1 MRLPYIQCQNLSKK
15 FKSSLK
21 ILKHTTQDIWRNYWK
36 ILGSHISF
44 SEEMGKEILI
54 YFIDM
59 ANFIINKNFR
69 EKTQDINTESERIIK
84 TAATLD
90 RDKRSILQQRLL
102 SNK

>member
-1 MRLPYIQCQNLSKK
+1 
-15 FKSSLK
+15 
-21 ILKHTTQDIWRNYWK
+21 
-36 ILGSHISF
+36 
-44 SEEMGKEILI
+44 MGKEILI